1 MIRLRQLSFLSGAAA
16 LTLLIPA
23 PAAAGVAPVTAS
35 PGVSSFDG
43 LDDAKEESSA
53 WYIQGLEDLAEWC
66 QDERAFQQRD
76 AAYEGILVVDPE
88 HKKARRYLKWTFD
101 RSAGEWTRRRPY
113 KLPSAGEPEIVAE
126 ARARRARLDVQYV
139 DGMLE
144 VLEEFQGR
152 ISPQRSTAEYDRLLQ
167 LAPDYAKLRTL
178 LGYVKVEKDGETVWR
193 TELAVATD
201 QRRAELAEQLEKMRA
216 KVPQSAGVDLIAP
229 EPTLK
234 VQFSSHIGN
243 DRVRVV
249 GDVSGDEAQQIA
261 DMGYLARDYLPV
273 VLGGELPLYEDFTY
287 YVINPRNKV
296 SFIRS
301 YPGIPADSLETY
313 PQMFSGWMPGG
324 TRVGCW
330 GPDTEQRLDM
340 ALKQTTV
347 MYMQVVHGVPWK
359 RGWLIEGVGLYVNQL
374 VLKTRHS
381 FQVEITR
388 YDDPTKPNTAREMPD
403 QSDDW
408 LEVAGEVLAE
418 VRPTRLAA
426 TLGRN
431 TSKMSAEDIILSYAM
446 VKYLREAHG
455 EEALIKIMKAAGAE
469 EGGSSVVALEAL
481 FDMKLP
487 QIQEQLRLWIEEV
500 GGNDFD

>member
-1 MIRLRQLSFLSGAAA
+1 MDFQLSEEQKELQ
-16 LTLLIPA
+16 
-23 PAAAGVAPVTAS
+23 VT
-35 PGVSSFDG
+35 VRR
-43 LDDAKEESSA
+43 
-53 WYIQGLEDLAEWC
+53 YV
-66 QDERAFQQRD
+66 DERLLPV
-76 AAYEGILVVDPE
+76 AAEIE
-88 HKKARRYLKWTFD
+88 ET
-101 RSAGEWTRRRPY
+101 
-113 KLPSAGEPEIVAE
+113 GEPPSHELV
-126 ARARRARLDVQYV
+126 R
-139 DGMLE
+139 
-144 VLEEFQGR
+144 EF
-152 ISPQRSTAEYDRLLQ
+152 
-167 LAPDYAKLRTL
+167 
-178 LGYVKVEKDGETVWR
+178 
-193 TELAVATD
+193 
-201 QRRAELAEQLEKMRA
+201 
-216 KVPQSAGVDLIAP
+216 
-229 EPTLK
+229 
-234 VQFSSHIGN
+234 
-243 DRVRVV
+243 
-249 GDVSGDEAQQIA
+249 A

-418 VRPTRLAA
+418 VRPTL
-426 TLGRN
+426 
-431 TSKMSAEDIILSYAM
+431 
-446 VKYLREAHG
+446 VP
-455 EEALIKIMKAAGAE
+455 
-469 EGGSSVVALEAL
+469 SSSMLMRSEVVPAVALPSL
-481 FDMKLP
+481 
-487 QIQEQLRLWIEEV
+487 
-500 GGNDFD
+500 